1 MTLIC
6 EKSGYLKGTHGEGPV
21 PDPVP
26 VSVLTVLAGILTSR
40 LKKIKVSTGVI
51 NPARPCPTFSL
62 PPPAPTNPTGCLLL
76 ASVPGQDPAGIA
88 MPLHMAQV
96 LGASLNSVNGLLC
109 LPPYGTVLELGVVV
123 LCEILNE
130 YGKNA

>member
-1 MTLIC
+1 MTLNC

-26 VSVLTVLAGILTSR
+26 VSVLMVLAGILTSR

-51 NPARPCPTFSL
+51 NPAQPCPTFSL
-62 PPPAPTNPTGCLLL
+62 PPPASTNPRGCLLL

-88 MPLHMAQV
+88 IPLHMAQV
-96 LGASLNSVNGLLC
+96 LGASLNSVKWAAVFTTLWYSPRVGGWWWRRL
-109 LPPYGTVLELGVVV
+109 TR
-123 LCEILNE
+123 I
-130 YGKNA
+130 